1 MHSHQTVACF
11 ENTFRSVKCP
21 RRPPTRRPLPPG
33 GCKPS
38 SATSF
43 LFAAARAVLHP
54 PAKSLSDR
62 AALASA
68 SVSFH
73 PRAVLA
79 SRCSE
84 HRPPCSAAL
93 SRDSLRILASRAHSD
108 KPLPCLGNNCT
119 PAAFAP
125 QLPPTSQ
132 SAETPLPISR
142 FVRAESRPRTETHP
156 FRDRTARPPS
166 RRPRDATRPSTSASG
181 GFADRYSDR
190 GRAPQQRPSG

>member
-38 SATSF
+38 SASSF

-54 PAKSLSDR
+54 PAKCLSDR
-62 AALASA
+62 APLASA

-84 HRPPCSAAL
+84 RHTPCNAAQ
-93 SRDSLRILASRAHSD
+93 SLDLFRILASRARSNR
-108 KPLPCLGNNCT
+108 PLLWRGNNCT
-119 PAAFAP
+119 PAASAP

-142 FVRAESRPRTETHP
+142 FVRAESRPRKETRP
-156 FRDRTARPPS
+156 FRDRTGPPPS
-166 RRPRDATRPSTSASG
+166 RRPRDATRPSISASG
-181 GFADRYSDR
+181 GFADRYAGV
-190 GRAPQQRPSG
+190 GRAPQQRRFV